1 MNRINGWRKFKSD
14 REFRGRCIVSIL
26 LLFAIVVIALPI
38 IVASSMSFYCGDDFA
53 QLPIKEFNGNIIE
66 LLWMALRYAKKMYLN
81 WQGAYFSMFINI
93 MLHPILGAGL
103 TQLRVV
109 MVINALMLVIAISVF
124 VWELCKDE
132 INLYYNK
139 LLLIVCCVGGILG
152 FECWQEIF
160 YWYTGI
166 AGYTIPFSLLLFA
179 LAIVIASRKRIY
191 YFIAGVLIFC
201 ASGGSQAIAGI
212 GCYWMLMI
220 IIAKALKKKL
230 AIKDIV
236 VFGVGVFGAL
246 GNVLAPGNYVRHAA
260 IDDSG
265 LHFFRAI
272 IYSFGEVIR
281 TWEWLIIDTPFI
293 IIAIISVAIGVIA
306 GKRKYVDKTYCYIMI
321 ALSMIAPVVAYFPV
335 CLGYS
340 SSGSPNRCR
349 FVLIFAIIISAII
362 FFVLSGEIFAAF
374 FNVGHVK
381 EALVII
387 TLLAIIMPIE
397 RENWKIST
405 CIPYRT
411 MMALAEGKIQS
422 YYHSV
427 NRIYDL
433 IREDENEDVFIYELP
448 EPVDIF
454 FTVKI
459 QENPN
464 YLINREC
471 ASFFGKNS
479 VQYVSEPVYRDGD
492 TYVRIA
498 KSYFENDLSYVSI
511 FNNKETSEIEAIQVL
526 QPLKENMVLE
536 IPEGET
542 GTIVIFV
549 FADAQ
554 GESVLEQMEIKY

>member
-201 ASGGSQAIAGI
+201 ASGGEPGNCRNRLLLDAHDYNSEGIKEKAGNKRYCSFWRWSVWGI
-212 GCYWMLMI
+212 GKCTCTG
-220 IIAKALKKKL
+220 KL
-230 AIKDIV
+230 C
-236 VFGVGVFGAL
+236 
-246 GNVLAPGNYVRHAA
+246 
-260 IDDSG
+260 
-265 LHFFRAI
+265 
-272 IYSFGEVIR
+272 
-281 TWEWLIIDTPFI
+281 TP
-293 IIAIISVAIGVIA
+293 
-306 GKRKYVDKTYCYIMI
+306 C
-321 ALSMIAPVVAYFPV
+321 
-335 CLGYS
+335 C
-340 SSGSPNRCR
+340 NR
-349 FVLIFAIIISAII
+349 
-362 FFVLSGEIFAAF
+362 
-374 FNVGHVK
+374 
-381 EALVII
+381 
-387 TLLAIIMPIE
+387 
-397 RENWKIST
+397 
-405 CIPYRT
+405 
-411 MMALAEGKIQS
+411 
-422 YYHSV
+422 
-427 NRIYDL
+427 
-433 IREDENEDVFIYELP
+433 
-448 EPVDIF
+448 
-454 FTVKI
+454 
-459 QENPN
+459 
-464 YLINREC
+464 
-471 ASFFGKNS
+471 
-479 VQYVSEPVYRDGD
+479 
-492 TYVRIA
+492 
-498 KSYFENDLSYVSI
+498 
-511 FNNKETSEIEAIQVL
+511 
-526 QPLKENMVLE
+526 
-536 IPEGET
+536 
-542 GTIVIFV
+542 
-549 FADAQ
+549 
-554 GESVLEQMEIKY
+554 